1 MGNFIQ
7 SVDERTKLAGNNKL
21 EVLLFSLGHDQ
32 RTGRQEVFGINVFK
46 VREVMKIRDVTHAP
60 DMPPGVEGMISLRG
74 IMVPV
79 LNLAH
84 FCDVQVAEKPTVLMV
99 TEYNKT
105 VQAFLVNSVDH
116 ILRLEWS
123 MLKSP
128 PALMS
133 HQLGGLITAV
143 CELQDGRIVM
153 ILDVEKLLSEALGG
167 GVDQKEDM
175 ANVTQMKE
183 QATVVYADDS
193 TVARKR
199 IEAVLSQMGVKF
211 VGSKNG
217 LECWQKLDE
226 MADKAAATKTPMH
239 ELVHCVLTDV
249 EMPEMD
255 GYVLTMKIKNDPRFK
270 GVPVIMH
277 SSLSAATN
285 VAMGKRI
292 GADAYVAKF
301 DPAEL
306 SKTLAPFLGQAIADA
321 KKTAGGK
328 G

>member
-21 EVLLFSLGHDQ
+21 EVLLFSLGEDQ
-32 RTGRQEVFGINVFK
+32 RTKRQEVFGINVFK

-105 VQAFLVNSVDH
+105 VQAFLVHSVDH

-123 MLKSP
+123 MLRSP
-128 PALMS
+128 PGLMS

-143 CELQDGRIVM
+143 CELPDGRIVM

-167 GVDQKEDM
+167 SVDQKEDLT
-175 ANVTQMKE
+175 NVTQVKDE
-183 QATVVYADDS
+183 ATVVYADDS

-199 IEAVLSQMGVKF
+199 IEAVLGQMGVKF
-211 VGSKNG
+211 VGAKNG

-226 MADKAAATKTPMH
+226 MAERAAQTKTPMH

-255 GYVLTMKIKNDPRFK
+255 GYVLTMKIKNDARFK

-306 SKTLAPFLGQAIADA
+306 SKTIAPFLGQAAMDLA
-321 KKTAGGK
+321 KKAAGVK
-328 G
+328 

>member
-21 EVLLFSLGHDQ
+21 EVLLFSLGADQ

-46 VREVMKIRDVTHAP
+46 VREVMKIREITHAP

-84 FCDVQVAEKPTVLMV
+84 YCDVQIAEKPTVIMV

-105 VQAFLVNSVDH
+105 VQAFLVHSVDH

-167 GVDQKEDM
+167 GVEEKEDLT
-175 ANVTQMKE
+175 NVTQVKE
-183 QATVVYADDS
+183 PATVFYADDS
-193 TVARKR
+193 SVARKR
-199 IEAVLSQMGVKF
+199 IEAVLGQMGVRYIA
-211 VGSKNG
+211 SKNG
-217 LECWQKLDE
+217 LECWQKLNE
-226 MADKAAATKTPMH
+226 MADRAASTKTPLQ

-255 GYVLTMKIKNDPRFK
+255 GYVLTMKIKTDPRFK
-270 GVPVIMH
+270 GIPVIMH

-301 DPAEL
+301 DPTEL
-306 SKTLAPFLGQAIADA
+306 SKIVTPFLAQAAPDP
-321 KKTAGGK
+321 KKASGIK
-328 G
+328 